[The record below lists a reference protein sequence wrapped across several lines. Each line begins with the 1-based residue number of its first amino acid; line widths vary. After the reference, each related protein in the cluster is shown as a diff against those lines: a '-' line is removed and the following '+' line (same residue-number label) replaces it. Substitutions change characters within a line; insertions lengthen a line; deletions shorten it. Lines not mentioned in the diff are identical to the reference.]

1 MSGFETERHALGFLP
16 TRRPPIVCRNVRGSI
31 ESKARD
37 DSERVAVAR
46 VNRDPFATT
55 TRAEPAKFGRAQWR
69 LDQTC
74 PGERIRNGPRT
85 IVTIVVK
92 RMMAAAISVRL
103 GTKLVGRPN
112 RAFDRQRRGGRR
124 RGLAKTKLCPV
135 TGNGRT
141 RRGKRVR
148 DCRWSDRGKNS
159 RA

>member
-1 MSGFETERHALGFLP
+1 MSRFKTERHALGFLP
-16 TRRPPIVCRNVRGSI
+16 TRRPPIVCGNVRCSI
-31 ESKARD
+31 EPQTRD

-46 VNRDPFATT
+46 VDRDPFATA

-85 IVTIVVK
+85 IVPIVVK
-92 RMMAAAISVRL
+92 RMVTAAITVRL
-103 GTKLVGRPN
+103 GTKLIGRPN
-112 RAFDRQRRGGRR
+112 RAFDCERRSRR
-124 RGLAKTKLCPV
+124 SRGLAETKLCPV

>member
-1 MSGFETERHALGFLP
+1 MSGFETERHALGLLP
-16 TRRPPIVCRNVRGSI
+16 TRRPPIVCGNVRGSI
-31 ESKARD
+31 EPQTGD

-55 TRAEPAKFGRAQWR
+55 TRAKPAKFGRAQWR

-92 RMMAAAISVRL
+92 RMVTAAITVRL
-103 GTKLVGRPN
+103 GTKLIGRPN
-112 RAFDRQRRGGRR
+112 RAFDCQGRSCR
-124 RGLAKTKLCPV
+124 SRGLAKTKLRPV

-141 RRGKRVR
+141 RRRKRVR

>member
-16 TRRPPIVCRNVRGSI
+16 TRRPPIVCGNVRGRI

-37 DSERVAVAR
+37 DSECVAVAR

-55 TRAEPAKFGRAQWR
+55 ALAEPAKFSGAQWR
-69 LDQTC
+69 FDQTSSS
-74 PGERIRNGPRT
+74 ERIRNGPRT

-92 RMMAAAISVRL
+92 RMVAAAITVRL
-103 GTKLVGRPN
+103 GTKLIGRPN
-112 RAFDRQRRGGRR
+112 RAFDCQRRSCWS

-135 TGNGRT
+135 AGNGRT

-148 DCRWSDRGKNS
+148 DCR
-159 RA
+159 